1 MGAVAPEVTSVIRDT
16 APPPRAQNP
25 GLHLLSCHGGCGLSA
40 HSLPQAAMVTVS
52 TLLGEEGCVA
62 RVAGGKVLGIALRCP
77 REGAGHAQP
86 QVHLPRTTQ
95 IYTPGLTWGRQWQ
108 AFLLQERESL
118 SLKRGPF
125 FAMPKG
131 GGRLGE
137 TIDPGPE
144 RDLITV
150 GQGPAVH
157 TL

>member
-52 TLLGEEGCVA
+52 TSLGEEGCVA

-86 QVHLPRTTQ
+86 QVHEPHR
-95 IYTPGLTWGRQWQ
+95 YTPQVLPGGVNGRP
-108 AFLLQERESL
+108 FSCKRES
-118 SLKRGPF
+118 
-125 FAMPKG
+125 
-131 GGRLGE
+131 
-137 TIDPGPE
+137 
-144 RDLITV
+144 
-150 GQGPAVH
+150 H
-157 TL
+157 CH